1 MLSSTDRPDNYPHHP
16 ILAVGA
22 VVFKDQKV
30 LLVKRGNPPGQGM
43 WAIPGGRVNLGET
56 LRQAAEREVLEE
68 TGIRIIATE
77 AVYDFEVFDYDE
89 TGTLRFHYYIV
100 DFDGDY
106 EGGEIQAGDD
116 AASASWVSSQDLA
129 HLPVVQKT
137 RELLLEKYGFGS

>member
-68 TGIRIIATE
+68 TGIRITATE
-77 AVYDFEVFDYDE
+77 PVYDFEVFDYDA

-106 EGGEIQAGDD
+106 EGGEIEAGDD
-116 AASASWVSSQDLA
+116 AASAGWVSRQDLA

>member
-1 MLSSTDRPDNYPHHP
+1 M
-16 ILAVGA
+16 
-22 VVFKDQKV
+22 FKDQKV

-43 WAIPGGRVNLGET
+43 WAIPGGRVHLGET

-68 TGIRIIATE
+68 TGIRITATE
-77 AVYDFEVFDYDE
+77 PVYAFEVFDHDE

-106 EGGEIQAGDD
+106 ESGDIQAGDD
-116 AASASWVSSQDLA
+116 AASASWVSQQDLA
-129 HLPVVQKT
+129 QLPVVQKT